1 MSGHRVIVFRTW
13 RRDDGRQVRP
23 NIFTGYPKHGTP
35 VWHAD
40 CVSCR
45 KALGVYSSEEEARR
59 AVCTEPPAARYV
71 PSLVGL
77 PEPVAT
83 VRSMWLAGHTS
94 REIAAEVGL
103 SPNYIRSIGAGLK
116 PDAYRLDVE
125 ERASV
130 SRLHAEAV
138 KIRRREAA

>member
-1 MSGHRVIVFRTW
+1 MSEHRVIVFRSW
-13 RRDDGRQVRP
+13 HRDDGRQVYP
-23 NIFTGYPKHGTP
+23 NVVTGYAKSGTP

-45 KALGVYSSEEEARR
+45 KALGVYGSEDAARR
-59 AVCTEPPAARYV
+59 AVCTEPPLKRL
-71 PSLVGL
+71 PSTAGL

-83 VRSMWLAGHTS
+83 ARSMWLAGYTGG
-94 REIAAEVGL
+94 EIAAEIGG
-103 SPNYIRSIGAGLK
+103 SPSRARNFAAGHS
-116 PDAYRLDVE
+116 PTAYRLDAE

-138 KIRRREAA
+138 RIRGREAA